1 MYQMKWEPLFCSQNK
16 LSFDANFSSF
26 SLAESP
32 PRDLKI
38 TASLKLLP
46 SNGLLLMRNVV
57 QLCLATNNILQRFSP
72 SCDRSCVEMV
82 ELLAS
87 RRYSLKNKLDDRMIK
102 QLWNSVIAK
111 YRDLSVSRRSIC
123 SSNNCELFSWRSH
136 CRRCRGC
143 PFSREGGGGGTQQSF
158 IWGGYALRSKPLP
171 FYIPLSTEKVS
182 LLYTFYWQI
191 V

>member
-1 MYQMKWEPLFCSQNK
+1 MPSSVTMLVNRGFHGKVPENTTKDGVQQKQHG

-38 TASLKLLP
+38 TASLNLLP
-46 SNGLLLMRNVV
+46 NNGLLLMRNVV

-72 SCDRSCVEMV
+72 SCDRSCAEMV

-87 RRYSLKNKLDDRMIK
+87 RRYSLKNKLGDRMIK

-123 SSNNCELFSWRSH
+123 STSSNNC
-136 CRRCRGC
+136 
-143 PFSREGGGGGTQQSF
+143 
-158 IWGGYALRSKPLP
+158 
-171 FYIPLSTEKVS
+171 
-182 LLYTFYWQI
+182 
-191 V
+191 

>member
-1 MYQMKWEPLFCSQNK
+1 M
-16 LSFDANFSSF
+16 
-26 SLAESP
+26 AESP

-87 RRYSLKNKLDDRMIK
+87 RRYSLKNKLGDRMIK
-102 QLWNSVIAK
+102 QLLNSVIAK
-111 YRDLSVSRRSIC
+111 HRDLLVSRTSIIWIC
-123 SSNNCELFSWRSH
+123 SPCTDKSRYFAQPRPIIVNCLVKHIKEKNSPKS
-136 CRRCRGC
+136 
-143 PFSREGGGGGTQQSF
+143 SRLVQC
-158 IWGGYALRSKPLP
+158 LR
-171 FYIPLSTEKVS
+171 T
-182 LLYTFYWQI
+182 
-191 V
+191 